1 MKIKIFK
8 RKQKAGAEV
17 LGIVRNVADEL
28 RVSRFAPCDEE
39 LAFSKDGALPPV
51 YVETPEGQAVLSGF
65 VDRVDVL
72 DEPGGKYFRVI
83 DYKTG
88 HKDFDYTDLL
98 CGKGLTGY
106 KAYEIKTYGDSRT
119 SVELKTLF
127 DIKEIPLP

>member
-1 MKIKIFK
+1 MHGTRRDGAGRLPRDLAGCGLRDCARNAWTSI
-8 RKQKAGAEV
+8 QKKFISDAQQTDERCAYLFRRNRQEV

-72 DEPGGKYFRVI
+72 DEPGGSI
-83 DYKTG
+83 
-88 HKDFDYTDLL
+88 
-98 CGKGLTGY
+98 
-106 KAYEIKTYGDSRT
+106 
-119 SVELKTLF
+119 SV
-127 DIKEIPLP
+127 